1 MTGGPRCRAA
11 ESQIAMKHSCE
22 QFGELEL
29 PSTLF
34 PLNKSIAATP
44 VTVIVIPLRQKA
56 LMTEDEWQTSDDAYS
71 MIEYI
76 WSRKN
81 IAVSTLPKFGGD
93 MNCIYDSSVN
103 LHRFYLA
110 CCRAIWPL
118 LPQEPSRRGI
128 ELAEK
133 WIAGEVSIE
142 ELNKFNW
149 HVEAA
154 AFNIDYNVEPE
165 KIEQWVADLRS
176 SDSHRHLLNPPETA
190 DHVDPRE
197 LLKRAAYFADYAM
210 IYPSLRPPGPPSEKY
225 GPFLSAELLR
235 QLITFQ
241 QHY

>member
-1 MTGGPRCRAA
+1 MA
-11 ESQIAMKHSCE
+11 
-22 QFGELEL
+22 
-29 PSTLF
+29 
-34 PLNKSIAATP
+34 KSICGNRVILNVTLP
-44 VTVIVIPLRQKA
+44 VQKG
-56 LMTEDEWQTSDDAYS
+56 LMTEDECQTSDDAYS

-76 WSRKN
+76 WSRTN

-142 ELNKFNW
+142 ELNKFNL

-165 KIEQWVADLRS
+165 KVEHWVADLRS
-176 SDSHRHLLNPPETA
+176 SDSHRHLLHPLETA

-225 GPFLSAELLR
+225 SPFLSEELLR
-235 QLITFQ
+235 QFITFNSLTDNAPG
-241 QHY
+241 